1 MIPPLKLQIRFADLD
16 ILGHVN
22 NSVYLTY
29 FELARLHYFREL
41 VGDHWDWKKDGMVL
55 VKNEI
60 EYLKPVVVTDNPEI
74 EMMVAN
80 IGTKSFSLYYEL
92 TVKGVLHTKGIS
104 VQVCYDSI
112 SGQSITIPEKMKEA
126 LQKLKKIG

>member
-1 MIPPLKLQIRFADLD
+1 MIAPLKLQIRFADLD

-41 VGDHWDWKKDGMVL
+41 VGNDWDWKKDGMVL

-60 EYLKPVVVTDNPEI
+60 EYLRPVLVTHDPEI
-74 EMMVAN
+74 EMKVGH
-80 IGTKSFSLYYEL
+80 IGTKSFSLHYEL
-92 TVKGVLHTKGIS
+92 SIDKELYTRGIS

-112 SGQSITIPEKMKEA
+112 SNMTIPIPEKMLEV
-126 LQKLKKIG
+126 LNKLNKII

>member
-22 NSVYLTY
+22 NSIYLTY
-29 FELARLHYFREL
+29 FELARLHYFRFL

-55 VKNEI
+55 VKNEV
-60 EYLKPVVVTDNPEI
+60 EYLKPVLVTDNPEI
-74 EMMVAN
+74 ELMLAN
-80 IGTKSFSLYYEL
+80 IGTKSFTLYYEL
-92 TVKGVLHTKGIS
+92 TVNGLLYTKGIS

-112 SGQSITIPEKMKEA
+112 SGQSIQIPSQMLDA
-126 LQKLKKIG
+126 LNKLKKMA

>member
-22 NSVYLTY
+22 NSIYLTY
-29 FELARLHYFREL
+29 FELARLHYFRFL

-55 VKNEI
+55 VKNEV
-60 EYLKPVVVTDNPEI
+60 EYLKPVLVTDNPEI
-74 EMMVAN
+74 ELMLAN
-80 IGTKSFSLYYEL
+80 IGTKSFTLYYEL
-92 TVKGVLHTKGIS
+92 TVKGVLYTKGIS

-112 SGQSITIPEKMKEA
+112 SGQSIPIPRQMLEA
-126 LQKLKKIG
+126 LNKLKKMA

>member
-1 MIPPLKLQIRFADLD
+1 MIPPLKLQIRFSDLD

-29 FELARLHYFREL
+29 FELARLHYFRAL
-41 VGDHWDWKKDGMVL
+41 VGDHWDWKKEGMVL

-60 EYLKPVVVTDNPEI
+60 EYIKPVVVNDEPEL
-74 EMMVAN
+74 EMMVAS
-80 IGTKSFSLYYEL
+80 IGSKSFSLYYEL
-92 TVKGVLHTKGIS
+92 TVNGVLHTKGIS

-112 SGQSITIPEKMKEA
+112 SEKSIFIPEKMKEA
-126 LQKLKKIG
+126 LHKLKTIS

>member
-1 MIPPLKLQIRFADLD
+1 
-16 ILGHVN
+16 
-22 NSVYLTY
+22 
-29 FELARLHYFREL
+29 

-60 EYLKPVVVTDNPEI
+60 EYLKPVVVSDNPEI
-74 EMMVAN
+74 EMMVEN

-92 TVKGVLHTKGIS
+92 TVNGLLHTKGIS

-112 SGQSITIPEKMKEA
+112 SGQSIAIPEKMKEA
-126 LQKLKKIG
+126 LHKLKKIG

>member
-29 FELARLHYFREL
+29 FELARLHYFRIL
-41 VGDHWDWKKDGMVL
+41 VGDHWDWQKDGMVL

-60 EYLKPVVVTDNPEI
+60 EYLKPVIVTDNPEI
-74 EMMVAN
+74 EMMVASV
-80 IGTKSFSLYYEL
+80 GTKSFSLYYEL
-92 TVKGVLHTKGIS
+92 TVNGVLHTKGIS

-112 SGQSITIPEKMKEA
+112 SGQSIIIPKKIKEA
-126 LQKLKKIG
+126 LYKLKHV

>member
-1 MIPPLKLQIRFADLD
+1 MIPRLKLQIRFADLD

-29 FELARLHYFREL
+29 FELARLHYFRYL

-55 VKNEI
+55 VKNEV
-60 EYLKPVVVTDNPEI
+60 EYIKPVLVTDNPEI
-74 EMMVAN
+74 EMKVAH
-80 IGTKSFSLYYEL
+80 IGTKSFALYYEL
-92 TVKGVLHTKGIS
+92 IVNGVLYTKGLS

-112 SGQSITIPEKMKEA
+112 SGQSIPIPPQMLEA
-126 LQKLKKIG
+126 LNKLNKMV

>member
-41 VGDHWDWKKDGMVL
+41 VGDYWDWKKDGMVL